1 MWVEQAV
8 PLLLAVEVVMLMTTV
23 LIMMNVP
30 PHQGAC
36 NPPYDGY
43 VPYNYGLPYFV
54 AADTP
59 CDYT

>member
-1 MWVEQAV
+1 
-8 PLLLAVEVVMLMTTV
+8 MLM
-23 LIMMNVP
+23 MMNVP